1 MSKARLFKWRH
12 FLPAIIIRCVRWYC
26 RYSLSYR
33 DVEELSAE
41 RGLRVDHSTIYRWI
55 QAYSPQLDK
64 RCRRHLRPSSN
75 SWRVDEVYVK
85 VKGEGKWLYRAVDKH
100 GDTLDFL
107 LSAKRDTTAAKRFFR
122 KTLNAPNSQTPC
134 TINVDQHAAYPPAF
148 ATLQQAKTLP
158 QSSELR
164 QNKYLNNVIEQDHR
178 FLQKLIKPGLGF
190 KSFNTARRTIK
201 GYEAMHMLR
210 KGQVIG
216 VSKGDVQAQ
225 LNFMAQVLGLAA

>member
-1 MSKARLFKWRH
+1 MSKSRLFKWRH
-12 FLPAIIIRCVRWYC
+12 FVPAIIIRCVRWYC

-33 DVEELSAE
+33 EVEELAQE
-41 RGLRVDHSTIYRWI
+41 RGLRVDHSSIYRWV

-85 VKGEGKWLYRAVDKH
+85 VKGKGKWLYRAVDKH

-107 LSAKRDTTAAKRFFR
+107 LTAKRDATAAKRFFR
-122 KTLNAPNSQTPC
+122 KTLNARNSTTPSV
-134 TINVDQHAAYPPAF
+134 INADKPAAYPPAL
-148 ATLQQAKTLP
+148 AALQEDKMLP

-178 FLQKLIKPGLGF
+178 FLQRLIKPGLGF

-210 KGQVIG
+210 KGQVVG
-216 VSKGDVQAQ
+216 VPKGDAQAQ
-225 LNFMAQVLGLAA
+225 LNFMAQIFGVVA